1 MRQICLTLL
10 CTCFLLTAQAQF
22 AYYSFFEDYETKPC
36 PFDATKTISQPKN
49 WLVYQTL
56 NGAWDGPVDSS
67 RCIAATVSGSNGMKI
82 DLTQI
87 DPAKPLFVRAK
98 AQEFFFTPSLTP
110 NSLFNFNFYG
120 TVSDTSVHIKTG
132 ANCVESVC
140 SGVFLGINIPGE
152 VRNQSGLMTQ
162 YGAYLEVGTC
172 FPSEF
177 FIEQTL
183 RDLVLK
189 FQFEA
194 NAVLTNRTLQL
205 SYVQINETFGETGYL
220 TEVIA
225 PPFNYNTST
234 NTYEMNI
241 AEAVPF
247 SFSQTFL
254 MLYTQPGFPSAANPS
269 YVEARP
275 DPNSNVQETINLNV
289 ESFQMLEIQPF
300 TYLRGALVEGNDT
313 LRHIANLVNNGG
325 DLCFNFI
332 DLVFEN
338 GNEYRHSGGTLTM
351 QSAFSCMQYRKGSA
365 LRVTKGAE
373 LYYGNEGMGMLAL
386 CANSTIILEPNA
398 TFVFDGV
405 LNLSECNDL
414 LPSQQIYMDLPPGAR
429 LIFTKDA
436 HITNQFSKDQQMKL
450 NVRMLGGSLDDSALN
465 PVDRALIQRIYPEP
479 ETNLA
484 NNLRVSPNP
493 FEAALNLEWNAA
505 VSETLQVDWLDAQ
518 GKLWWTE
525 KRSVEKGINTW
536 SVVPNVP
543 AGVYFLRFS
552 GASGWFVKKV
562 VRF

>member
-1 MRQICLTLL
+1 MRKICFTLL
-10 CTCFLLTAQAQF
+10 CSCFVLTAEAQF
-22 AYYSFFEDYETKPC
+22 SYTTFFDTYETKPC

-49 WLVYQTL
+49 WVVYQTQ

-67 RCIAATVSGSNGMKI
+67 RCIAATVSGSTGMKI

-87 DPAKPLFVRAK
+87 DPSRPLFVRAK

-152 VRNQSGLMTQ
+152 VRKQSGLMTQ
-162 YGAYLEVGTC
+162 YGNYLEIGTC

-194 NAVLTNRTLQL
+194 NAVLTNRSLQL
-205 SYVQINETFGETGYL
+205 SYIQISQTNGETGYV
-220 TEVIA
+220 TEAIA
-225 PPFNYNTST
+225 APFNYNASTS
-234 NTYEMNI
+234 TYEMNI
-241 AEAVPF
+241 AETVPF
-247 SFSQTFL
+247 SFSQAFL
-254 MLYTQPGFPSAANPS
+254 MLYTQIGFPSASNPS

-275 DPNSNVQETINLNV
+275 EPNSKVQETINLTV
-289 ESFQMLEIQPF
+289 ESFQSLEIQPF

-325 DLCFNFI
+325 EICFNFI
-332 DLVFEN
+332 DVVFN
-338 GNEYRHSGGTLTM
+338 GGSGYKHSGGTLTM
-351 QSAFSCMQYRKGSA
+351 QSPFSCMQYRNGSA
-365 LRVTKGAE
+365 LCVTKGAA
-373 LYYGNEGMGMLAL
+373 LHYGNEGTGMLAL
-386 CANSTIILEPNA
+386 CANSTIVLEADA
-398 TFVFDGV
+398 TLVFDGV
-405 LNLSECNDL
+405 LNMSECNDL
-414 LPSQQIYMDLPPGAR
+414 IPSQQLYMDLPPGAR

-436 HITNQFSKDQQMKL
+436 HLTNQFSKDRQMKL
-450 NVRMLGGSLDDSALN
+450 NVRMLGGTLDDSALN
-465 PVDRALIQRIYPEP
+465 PEDRALIQRIYPEP
-479 ETNLA
+479 EANLA

-493 FEAALNLEWNAA
+493 FEGVLNLEWNAA
-505 VSETLQVDWLDAQ
+505 VAETLQVDWLDVQ

-525 KRSVEKGINTW
+525 KRSVEKGLNTW
-536 SVVPNVP
+536 SVAPNVP

-552 GASGWFVKKV
+552 GGSGWFVKKV